1 MFSFCVCVVIRVLAF
16 SLSPYSLFFLLCRP
30 EWQYKGMIDCVVRV
44 YKEEG
49 ILAYWKGTHAVFWRN
64 SICMLGMVGFYNTV
78 EHCLPTMP
86 FKALCTG
93 ALCGIIGSFMSYPFE
108 MLRCV

>member
-1 MFSFCVCVVIRVLAF
+1 ML
-16 SLSPYSLFFLLCRP
+16 
-30 EWQYKGMIDCVVRV
+30 DCVSRV

-49 ILAYWKGTHAVFWRN
+49 PLAYWKGTHAVFWRN

-78 EHCLPTMP
+78 EHCLPAGIP
-86 FKALCTG
+86 LRALCTG

-108 MLRCV
+108 MLRCVAMKSPPPPLALLLEVQPLRGMQT